1 MKTTLKITTAIF
13 AAWAFVGYIDGA
25 RAEGSGMM
33 QSFTNPGGNAQAATA
48 PQANRTVALPVP
60 AIPNLPGATKQYR
73 LELAQVT
80 AMLAANPNAF
90 GGYNTS
96 NTLAELRA
104 QVDANIK
111 ARFARE
117 LQTATTR
124 AHLAQIRATQ
134 AAFWA
139 GLAQRREVRTKF
151 TDEQNIVHSLMM
163 ILQTKAK
170 LN

>member
-1 MKTTLKITTAIF
+1 MKSTLKITTAIL
-13 AAWAFVGYIDGA
+13 AAWAFVGYVEGA

-33 QSFTNPGGNAQAATA
+33 QSFTNPGGNPSVATT
-48 PQANRTVALPVP
+48 PQSNRTVAFPAP
-60 AIPNLPGATKQYR
+60 AIPGLPKATLQYR
-73 LELAQVT
+73 QELARVT
-80 AMLAANPNAF
+80 ALLAANPNAF

-104 QVDANIK
+104 QVDANIS
-111 ARFARE
+111 ARHARE
-117 LQTATTR
+117 LARTISPAAR
-124 AHLAQIRATQ
+124 ERLKAAH
-134 AAFWA
+134 AAFWT
-139 GLAQRREVRTKF
+139 GLAQRREIRTKF

>member
-1 MKTTLKITTAIF
+1 MKSTLLMPAAIL
-13 AAWAFVGYIDGA
+13 AAWAFVGYVDGA
-25 RAEGSGMM
+25 QAEGSGMM
-33 QSFTNPGGNAQAATA
+33 QSFTNPGGNPSAVAA
-48 PQANRTVALPVP
+48 PRANRTVALPAP
-60 AIPNLPGATKQYR
+60 AIPGLPKATLQYR
-73 LELAQVT
+73 QELARVT
-80 AMLAANPNAF
+80 ALLAANPNAF

-117 LQTATTR
+117 LQTATSRTQ
-124 AHLAQIRATQ
+124 LAQIRATQ
-134 AAFWA
+134 AAFWT
-139 GLAQRREVRTKF
+139 GLDQRREVRTKF